1 MTSRVPF
8 EILEERAAQQ
18 RRQLHN
24 SVHQLRSTLR
34 ERLDVKRTAREYLL
48 PAAGVVGL
56 IALAIGWSLGGIFVR
71 D

>member
-8 EILEERAAQQ
+8 EILEERAAAQ

-24 SVHQLRSTLR
+24 SVTELRSSLR
-34 ERLDVKRTAREYLL
+34 ERLDVKKNARQHLL
-48 PAAGVVGL
+48 PASGVAALLGLVVGY
-56 IALAIGWSLGGIFVR
+56 GLGGVFF

>member
-1 MTSRVPF
+1 MTSQVPF

-24 SVHQLRSTLR
+24 SVSELRSSLR
-34 ERLDVKRTAREYLL
+34 KRLDIKRNAREYLL
-48 PAAGVVGL
+48 PAAGVAGLVALVVGW
-56 IALAIGWSLGGIFVR
+56 GFGGLFVH

>member
-8 EILEERAAQQ
+8 EILEERAAEQ

-24 SVHQLRSTLR
+24 SVSDLRGALR
-34 ERLDVKRTAREYLL
+34 ERLDVKRNAREYLL
-48 PAAGVVGL
+48 PASGIAALLGLALGYGVT
-56 IALAIGWSLGGIFVR
+56 GWFF

>member
-1 MTSRVPF
+1 MTSTVPF

-24 SVHQLRSTLR
+24 SVNALRATLR
-34 ERLDVKRTAREYLL
+34 ERLDVKKNAREYLL
-48 PAAGVVGL
+48 PASGLAAFIGIIAGWGF
-56 IALAIGWSLGGIFVR
+56 GGIFAK